1 MKIKFHFRSNCFQFG
16 SNLISIRICGKYQL
30 PHNCISWLAMAVAS
44 GKLLHTKTPLQ
55 NTETSIE
62 GRVAPHPAGG
72 VCQAR
77 PKRRRR
83 GGGGGWGR
91 EEEEQGCEQE
101 GRRGIGGAL
110 RAGERPA
117 GAAPGGR
124 GSGPSDVG
132 ARPALLAAH
141 GAPPSRR
148 RGLALPQEQAPALR
162 ADAARAAGA
171 AGGGRGRVRFFYMY
185 HYPPTGRPDSHF

>member
-1 MKIKFHFRSNCFQFG
+1 MENANC
-16 SNLISIRICGKYQL
+16 
-30 PHNCISWLAMAVAS
+30 HNCISWLAMAVAS

-55 NTETSIE
+55 NTETSIQ

-72 VCQAR
+72 VCQAK
-77 PKRRRR
+77 PGL
-83 GGGGGWGR
+83 GGGGAAAAAGGGKKKSKAASKKGAAAL
-91 EEEEQGCEQE
+91 EEPCELESDQP
-101 GRRGIGGAL
+101 GRRPGGA
-110 RAGERPA
+110 GV
-117 GAAPGGR
+117 GAVG
-124 GSGPSDVG
+124 VG

-141 GAPPSRR
+141 GTPPSRR
-148 RGLALPQEQAPALR
+148 CGLALPQEQAPALR

>member
-1 MKIKFHFRSNCFQFG
+1 MISKDLWKIPTATTVFRGWLWQWPQVS
-16 SNLISIRICGKYQL
+16 SSTPK
-30 PHNCISWLAMAVAS
+30 PHC
-44 GKLLHTKTPLQ
+44 KTPKHL
-55 NTETSIE
+55 SKAASRRIL
-62 GRVAPHPAGG
+62 RAAFAKPSPAW
-72 VCQAR
+72 AAAA
-77 PKRRRR
+77 RRR
-83 GGGGGWGR
+83 GGGGAAAAAAGGGKKKSKAASKKGAAAL
-91 EEEEQGCEQE
+91 EEPCELESDQP
-101 GRRGIGGAL
+101 GRR
-110 RAGERPA
+110 
-117 GAAPGGR
+117 PGGR

>member
-1 MKIKFHFRSNCFQFG
+1 MISKDLWKIPTATTVFRGWLWQWPQVSFSTPIRHCKTSNYL
-16 SNLISIRICGKYQL
+16 SK
-30 PHNCISWLAMAVAS
+30 
-44 GKLLHTKTPLQ
+44 
-55 NTETSIE
+55 

-72 VCQAR
+72 VFQAR

-117 GAAPGGR
+117 GAAPGGA
-124 GSGPSDVG
+124 GVGAVGVG

-141 GAPPSRR
+141 GVPPSRR
-148 RGLALPQEQAPALR
+148 RGLALPHERAPALR
-162 ADAARAAGA
+162 ADAARAVGA

>member
-1 MKIKFHFRSNCFQFG
+1 MPTATTVFRGWLWQWPQVSFSTPIRHCKTSNYL
-16 SNLISIRICGKYQL
+16 SK
-30 PHNCISWLAMAVAS
+30 
-44 GKLLHTKTPLQ
+44 
-55 NTETSIE
+55 

-101 GRRGIGGAL
+101 GCRGIGGAL

-117 GAAPGGR
+117 GAAPR
-124 GSGPSDVG
+124 GAGVG
-132 ARPALLAAH
+132 AVGYGRSSRPSCRL
-141 GAPPSRR
+141 RR
-148 RGLALPQEQAPALR
+148 FVLTPHVQQALR
-162 ADAARAAGA
+162 AVAGA
-171 AGGGRGRVRFFYMY
+171 VCVFFLN

>member
-1 MKIKFHFRSNCFQFG
+1 MPTATTVFRGWLWQWPQVSFSTPIRHCKTT
-16 SNLISIRICGKYQL
+16 SKNLSKAASRRILRAAFAK
-30 PHNCISWLAMAVAS
+30 PS
-44 GKLLHTKTPLQ
+44 
-55 NTETSIE
+55 
-62 GRVAPHPAGG
+62 PAW
-72 VCQAR
+72 AAAA
-77 PKRRRR
+77 RRRRRLGAGRRRARLRARRAPRHWRSPASWRATSRGGAR
-83 GGGGGWGR
+83 GGGG
-91 EEEEQGCEQE
+91 
-101 GRRGIGGAL
+101 
-110 RAGERPA
+110 
-117 GAAPGGR
+117 

-141 GAPPSRR
+141 GPPPSRR